1 MTDFSLVVLT
11 PTLVERLLTKFEDGL
26 LNVIIASSCFP
37 RELCDQVVKM
47 TKQCL

>member
-1 MTDFSLVVLT
+1 MTDFSLVVLI
-11 PTLVERLLTKFEDGL
+11 PTLVERLLTKFEGGL
-26 LNVIIASSCFP
+26 LSVITASSCFP